1 MLFAMDKAA
10 AACIAE
16 STGWLSRQ
24 PAEFRA
30 EVIRRSHLR
39 RFEAGEILPTLAIRQ
54 AACTGWSRRADRPRY
69 LPGRSLPSS
78 GQGSG
83 SAKPPL

>member
-1 MLFAMDKAA
+1 MPANVALLTLVDQLFMLSGMDKAA

-24 PAEFRA
+24 PEEFRA

-39 RFEAGEILPTLAIRQ
+39 RFEAGEIFTMLAIRQ
-54 AACTGWSRRADRPRY
+54 AACTGWSRAC
-69 LPGRSLPSS
+69 
-78 GQGSG
+78 
-83 SAKPPL
+83 